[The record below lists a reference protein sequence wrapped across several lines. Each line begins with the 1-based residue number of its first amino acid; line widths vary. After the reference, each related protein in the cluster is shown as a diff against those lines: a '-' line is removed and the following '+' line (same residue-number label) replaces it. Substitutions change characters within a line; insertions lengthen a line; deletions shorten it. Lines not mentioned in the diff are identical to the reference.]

1 MSNIKYFNFPIYF
14 LKDFM
19 INPIKDTLSPIL
31 NYALYEHSQ
40 KLEEGSGIDK
50 LKSSAKYFNVSM
62 GDDKL
67 LHKEGEKLVE
77 GEIIGYPKAGINT
90 KTYWDYRDNY
100 KSEFDKVSLLAFL
113 AIKSILQ
120 QKAYCKIGNKFW
132 LARMDG
138 KASSCEF
145 EELSP
150 AIRKY
155 STEYQIRKIKNSL
168 VDNWN
173 LVTYSRYNRG
183 FYISL
188 KLPLEKLAFEAEKQR
203 ANVKNKK
210 RKAEIKQAYLNAMK
224 RLNGQNE
231 EEDS

>member
-1 MSNIKYFNFPIYF
+1 MTNP
-14 LKDFM
+14 KDALH
-19 INPIKDTLSPIL
+19 KIL
-31 NYALYEHSQ
+31 YYALCQHSQ
-40 KLEEGSGIDK
+40 NLEEGDDLVK
-50 LKSSAKYFNVSM
+50 LKSSAKYFNVTL
-62 GDDKL
+62 GDAKYVF
-67 LHKEGEKLVE
+67 KKGGELIE
-77 GEIIGYPKAGINT
+77 NEIVGYPKVGINT
-90 KTYWDYRDNY
+90 KTYWDFRDNY
-100 KSEFDKVSLLAFL
+100 KSEFEKVSLLAFL

-138 KASSCEF
+138 KASSCES
-145 EELSP
+145 EELSA
-150 AIRKY
+150 AIGKY
-155 STEYQIRKIKNSL
+155 SNEYQLRKIKNSL

-210 RKAEIKQAYLNAMK
+210 RKDEIKQAYLNAMK
-224 RLNGQNE
+224 RLNDNNE

>member
-1 MSNIKYFNFPIYF
+1 
-14 LKDFM
+14 M
-19 INPIKDTLSPIL
+19 IIPKEDALHPIL
-31 NYALYEHSQ
+31 YYALFEHSQ
-40 KLEEGSGIDK
+40 NLEEGDDIEK

-62 GDDKL
+62 GDAKYI
-67 LHKEGEKLVE
+67 HKEGKKLIN
-77 GEIIGYPKAGINT
+77 GEIIGYPKVGINT
-90 KTYWDYRDNY
+90 KTYWDYKNNY
-100 KSEFDKVSLLAFL
+100 KSEFEKISLLAFL

-145 EELSP
+145 TELS
-150 AIRKY
+150 ASIRKY

-183 FYISL
+183 FYVSL

-203 ANVKNKK
+203 ANIKNKK
-210 RKAEIKQAYLNAMK
+210 RKDEIKQAYLNAMK
-224 RLNGQNE
+224 QLNDKNR
-231 EEDS
+231 EEDSLPS

>member
-1 MSNIKYFNFPIYF
+1 VN
-14 LKDFM
+14 LK
-19 INPIKDTLSPIL
+19 N
-31 NYALYEHSQ
+31 
-40 KLEEGSGIDK
+40 
-50 LKSSAKYFNVSM
+50 SA
-62 GDDKL
+62 
-67 LHKEGEKLVE
+67 
-77 GEIIGYPKAGINT
+77 
-90 KTYWDYRDNY
+90 
-100 KSEFDKVSLLAFL
+100 
-113 AIKSILQ
+113 
-120 QKAYCKIGNKFW
+120 
-132 LARMDG
+132 
-138 KASSCEF
+138 
-145 EELSP
+145 

-203 ANVKNKK
+203 VNVKNKK

-231 EEDS
+231 EDDSSRH